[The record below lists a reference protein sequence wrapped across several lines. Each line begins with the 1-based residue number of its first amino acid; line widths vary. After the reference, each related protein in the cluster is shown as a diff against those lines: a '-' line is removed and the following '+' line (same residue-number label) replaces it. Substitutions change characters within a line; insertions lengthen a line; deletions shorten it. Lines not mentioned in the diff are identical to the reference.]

1 MGSEDMSAAPN
12 TSAAENAPAVEN
24 MPTVAN
30 KTAENSVPAWHY
42 LHGEPSVQGRL
53 KAAPEYFKVREDL
66 GFTPCGEGEHI
77 LLYIRK
83 RGQNTQ
89 WIARELARVAGVTQR
104 EVTWAGLKDRH
115 AVTEQWFGVHL
126 PGKAEPNFSSL
137 ENADVQ
143 ILARARHN
151 KKLKIGALKGN
162 WFELVISDLVLN
174 EASDRSALEAR
185 LTAIARRGVPNYYG
199 EQRFGHHFGNIV
211 QARAMFN
218 GRKVKDRNKRS
229 LYLSAARSYLFNLAA
244 SARLSAGLGEQLLNG
259 DCLMLAGTQSF
270 FTINDDNP
278 LDHNLQAR
286 FADEDVRL
294 SAPLWGRGRLP
305 SLDAAAELELAALT
319 AQADLCQGLENQG
332 LKQERRALLL
342 KPQDM
347 SWQQQG
353 DRLQLSFWLPAGSYA
368 TSVVRE
374 LVKDSEGHE
383 DISE

>member
-1 MGSEDMSAAPN
+1 M
-12 TSAAENAPAVEN
+12 TAPADIGQ
-24 MPTVAN
+24 
-30 KTAENSVPAWHY
+30 WHY
-42 LHGEPSVQGRL
+42 LHGEPTATGRL
-53 KAAPEYFKVREDL
+53 KTVPEDFKVREDL

-126 PGKAEPNFSSL
+126 PGKAEPDFSSL

-143 ILARARHN
+143 ILARGRHN

-162 WFELVISDLVLN
+162 WFELVVNELTVSD
-174 EASDRSALEAR
+174 AGALESR
-185 LTAIARRGVPNYYG
+185 LTAIAERGVPNYFG
-199 EQRFGHHFGNIV
+199 EQRFGHHFGNLD
-211 QARAMFN
+211 QARALFN
-218 GRKVKDRNKRS
+218 GRKVKDRNKRAM
-229 LYLSAARSYLFNLAA
+229 YLSAARSYLFNQAA
-244 SARLSAGLGEQLLNG
+244 SHRLSAGFGEQLLAG

-278 LDHNLQAR
+278 LDAALQTR
-286 FADEDVRL
+286 FDSGDVRL
-294 SAPLWGRGRLP
+294 SAPMWGRGRLP
-305 SLDAAAELELAALT
+305 SIEAAAELELAALSE
-319 AQADLCQGLENQG
+319 QADLCEGLEAQG
-332 LKQERRALLL
+332 LKQERRPLLL
-342 KPQDM
+342 KPQQM
-347 SWQQQG
+347 SWQLDG
-353 DRLQLSFWLPAGSYA
+353 ERLLLSFWLPAGSYA